1 MAQKKY
7 TREDRDRGV
16 GVRGTFRLYEDEWAN
31 LRAIA
36 DERFGSNTHTA
47 LRRALLLLDI
57 VYGVEVDPAAD
68 LAVLELKGNVDEREK
83 AIAGLVTAAKRLGTK
98 ARK

>member
-7 TREDRDRGV
+7 TREDKERGI

-36 DERFGSNTHTA
+36 DERFGANTHTA

-57 VYGVEVDPAAD
+57 VYGVEVELPAD
-68 LAVLELKGNVDEREK
+68 LAFQELKGNVDERDK
-83 AIAGLVTAAKRLGTK
+83 AKAALVVAAGRISAEAGG
-98 ARK
+98 

>member
-7 TREDRDRGV
+7 TREDKERGV

-36 DERFGSNTHTA
+36 DERFGANTHTA
-47 LRRALLLLDI
+47 LRRALLLLDL
-57 VYGVEVDPAAD
+57 VYGVEVDLPAD
-68 LAVLELKGNVDEREK
+68 LAFQELKGNVDERDK
-83 AIAGLVTAAKRLGTK
+83 AKAALVAAAGRIAAEAGG
-98 ARK
+98 